1 MTPAIGWETSLIM
14 INQFLTKILYNHNV
28 VIWSACNVVIWSAC
42 TCNVVIW
49 SATLDNHN
57 YMWYNTTDYI

>member
-28 VIWSACNVVIWSAC
+28 VIWSA
-42 TCNVVIW
+42 
-49 SATLDNHN
+49 TLDNHN
-57 YMWYNTTDYI
+57 YMWYNITDYI

>member
-28 VIWSACNVVIWSAC
+28 VIWSACNVVIWSA
-42 TCNVVIW
+42 
-49 SATLDNHN
+49 TLDNHN